1 MECLC
6 HLMKTCGKLLDTP
19 IAKVNISNLKPNH
32 TEQILLVYRFS
43 NVQDKEEIDSEI
55 SSFFQVRMDQYF
67 ERLQRATENE
77 QLPIR
82 IRFLVQDIIDLR
94 RNKWYM
100 RRVGKGPE
108 GPRTIQ
114 QVREDAA
121 REGCIYM
128 PQEAS
133 PTNLKAHTTP
143 ICKLFLRNF

>member
-1 MECLC
+1 
-6 HLMKTCGKLLDTP
+6 
-19 IAKVNISNLKPNH
+19 
-32 TEQILLVYRFS
+32 
-43 NVQDKEEIDSEI
+43 
-55 SSFFQVRMDQYF
+55 MDQYF

-143 ICKLFLRNF
+143 ICKIFLRNFWIHWGPAIRTTDTEVDSLIRT